1 MRKLHV
7 CFLNPQQGEAPLR
20 WAALPKSEAIIGGK
34 LLRPSVAGMRQY
46 PSLTLI
52 RGRFPG
58 AAHHALVRCRPG
70 IHWGGFRTDTKTVIA
85 SEAKQ
90 SMLLQKGRSADLK
103 TVIAIQRVARMRAR

>member
-20 WAALPKSEAIIGGK
+20 WAALPKSEAIIGEK

-46 PSLTLI
+46 PSLTFI

-58 AAHHALVRCRPG
+58 AAHHAVVRCRPG
-70 IHWGGFRTDTKTVIA
+70 IHWGGR
-85 SEAKQ
+85 
-90 SMLLQKGRSADLK
+90 RSADLK
-103 TVIAIQRVARMRAR
+103 TVRAKRSNPCCYRKKEWIASS